1 MKPWLRLTLPLVGL
15 ALVCR
20 LLSLSPPAGL
30 NQPLQVAGLGPRLPA
45 WDHGSI
51 KGEKPRP
58 ARPLQRWSKA
68 WNSIPLVRDRSH
80 LLSPRLCVD
89 CGQSWS
95 TRPGEPWATG
105 TDGTL
110 ASCRSSRQLKPT
122 TRATFFH
129 EITAFNCR
137 IEESR
142 FCNRL
147 ELGYASRQADLCLGG
162 SL

>member
-1 MKPWLRLTLPLVGL
+1 MKPGLRLTLPLVGL

-68 WNSIPLVRDRSH
+68 WNSIALVLDRSH
-80 LLSPRLCVD
+80 LLSSTLRGLRTILVHPARRAMGHRNRWGLGELPLQPAAQTHDPSNLFPRNY
-89 CGQSWS
+89 SF
-95 TRPGEPWATG
+95 
-105 TDGTL
+105 
-110 ASCRSSRQLKPT
+110 QLP
-122 TRATFFH
+122 
-129 EITAFNCR
+129 N
-137 IEESR
+137 
-142 FCNRL
+142 
-147 ELGYASRQADLCLGG
+147 
-162 SL
+162 